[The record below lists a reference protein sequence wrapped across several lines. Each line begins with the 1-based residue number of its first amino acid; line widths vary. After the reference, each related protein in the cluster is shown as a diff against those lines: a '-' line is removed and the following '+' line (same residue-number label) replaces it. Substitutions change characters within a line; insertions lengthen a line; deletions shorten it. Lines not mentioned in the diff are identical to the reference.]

1 MTVLLWLSLGIFLFL
16 GLPIAVAIGSISTA
30 ILMVDGTVSP
40 LAIAQ
45 NIVNSVDSFPLMAVP
60 FFVLAGDIMNESRVT
75 NRIFDFADSMVG
87 HIPGGLGQVNI
98 LSSVIM
104 AGMSGSAVSDV
115 CGLGKIE
122 MKAMNDAGY
131 DKEFSAAVT
140 VSSAVIGPIIPPSI
154 PLVLYGS
161 IAGVSVMKLL
171 AGGLLPGVGLAV
183 ALMIT
188 VMIISKRR
196 GYPRNQR
203 ASLKQRWSSL
213 KRSAAA
219 LLMPVILL
227 VGILGGYVTP
237 TEGACVA
244 CLYAI
249 FIGLVVY
256 RTLTLKQVWEII
268 KRSSA
273 FLGTTLFIVAVSGVL
288 GKVLTQQNIPQKMLA
303 FFSSVTSNK
312 YLLLFMINIL
322 LIILGCLMESA
333 AIIVVLTPLLAQL
346 AAAYGLNPVAF
357 GVVVV
362 FNLMVSNLT
371 PPVGMCLF
379 LGSKVG
385 QVRFADL
392 VREVK
397 PFLIAMFIVLIL
409 ITYVPQ
415 IVLIIPNLM

>member
-1 MTVLLWLSLGIFLFL
+1 MTVILWLSLGIFLFL
-16 GLPIAVAIGSISTA
+16 GLPIAVSFGSISTA

-60 FFVLAGDIMNESRVT
+60 FFVLAGDVMNESRVT
-75 NRIFDFADSMVG
+75 NRIFDFCDSLVG

-98 LSSVIM
+98 LSSVVM

-131 DKEFSAAVT
+131 DKEFSTAVT
-140 VSSAVIGPIIPPSI
+140 VASAVIGPIIPPSI

-171 AGGLLPGVGLAV
+171 AGGLVPGIGLAI
-183 ALMIT
+183 ALMIA

-196 GYPRNQR
+196 GYPRNER
-203 ASLKQRWSSL
+203 ASISVVWKAFKESF
-213 KRSAAA
+213 AA

-227 VGILGGYVTP
+227 VGILGGIVTP
-237 TEGACVA
+237 TEGACIA
-244 CLYAI
+244 CVYAI
-249 FIGLVVY
+249 FVGLVVY
-256 RTLTLKQVWEII
+256 RTLTLKQVWKII

-303 FFSSVTSNK
+303 FFSAITSNR
-312 YLLLFMINIL
+312 YLMIFFINIL

-346 AAAYGLNPVAF
+346 AVAYGLNPVAF
-357 GVVVV
+357 GVMVV
-362 FNLMVSNLT
+362 FNLMISNLT

-379 LGSKVG
+379 LGCKVG
-385 QVRFADL
+385 GVKFADL

-397 PFLIAMFIVLIL
+397 PFLIAMFIVLFI
-409 ITYVPQ
+409 ISFFPQ
-415 IVLIIPNLM
+415 VILIIPNLM